1 MSKDRLPKLE
11 LVKNPDQNKR
21 IQPQV
26 DDIVLEEPR
35 YFENRELSHFKFN
48 LRVLSQAKNL
58 SHPLLERLR
67 FLLIFSSNLDEF
79 FEIRISG
86 LKKQLE
92 SGRQRPGPDGKFPDQ
107 TLK

>member
-11 LVKNPDQNKR
+11 LVKNPDQNRR
-21 IQPQV
+21 IQPQF
-26 DDIVLEEPR
+26 DDIDLEDPR

-67 FLLIFSSNLDEF
+67 FL
-79 FEIRISG
+79 
-86 LKKQLE
+86 
-92 SGRQRPGPDGKFPDQ
+92 
-107 TLK
+107 

>member
-48 LRVLSQAKNL
+48 LRVLS
-58 SHPLLERLR
+58 
-67 FLLIFSSNLDEF
+67 
-79 FEIRISG
+79 
-86 LKKQLE
+86 
-92 SGRQRPGPDGKFPDQ
+92 
-107 TLK
+107 